1 MDEGK
6 GVAALEESKAC
17 GEYAEAVRRSI
28 QSVRVAPAAQATR
41 RERSSGVVGS
51 APLQLVQGK
60 AMKSRQMVN

>member
-1 MDEGK
+1 MR
-6 GVAALEESKAC
+6 
-17 GEYAEAVRRSI
+17 EYAEALRRSI

-51 APLQLVQGK
+51 ASLQLVQGK